1 MRGSEL
7 AGPQDVAARV
17 VLDDEGVIRKA
28 PVRSPVR
35 LSGEGAICAPD
46 HIRAGGIHGD
56 GNCLVLTR
64 GSELAGPQD
73 VAARGGLGGG
83 GVAWFRAP
91 LSGGGGSYGAP
102 GRDAR
107 ADHGG
112 AQHAQ

>member
-1 MRGSEL
+1 MLRGAASSTLFPCTTLARSIHGDPIGLVEMRGSEL

-35 LSGEGAICAPD
+35 LSGEGAICAPG

-73 VAARGGLGGG
+73 VAARVVLAEE
-83 GVAWFRAP
+83 GVA
-91 LSGGGGSYGAP
+91 
-102 GRDAR
+102 
-107 ADHGG
+107 
-112 AQHAQ
+112 

>member
-64 GSELAGPQD
+64 GSELAGPPGTPAPPL
-73 VAARGGLGGG
+73 VSAEGARRPRARASRGGGPVRL
-83 GVAWFRAP
+83 RA
-91 LSGGGGSYGAP
+91 
-102 GRDAR
+102 
-107 ADHGG
+107 
-112 AQHAQ
+112 

>member
-64 GSELAGPQD
+64 GSELAGPHG
-73 VAARGGLGGG
+73 VAARVRLAGG
-83 GVAWFRAP
+83 GVARAPAP
-91 LSGGGGSYGAP
+91 LSGGGGPFGPRAVN
-102 GRDAR
+102 AR
-107 ADHGG
+107 SS
-112 AQHAQ
+112 

>member
-64 GSELAGPQD
+64 GSELAGPPD
-73 VAARGGLGGG
+73 VAPPCV
-83 GVAWFRAP
+83 VAGE
-91 LSGGGGSYGAP
+91 GGGGSPPPPPRAGGHLYTP
-102 GRDAR
+102 AR
-107 ADHGG
+107 KHGKR
-112 AQHAQ
+112 HAQRKP

>member
-64 GSELAGPQD
+64 GSELAGTLD
-73 VAARGGLGGG
+73 DFARVVVAEEGAALTSLCLLRGGRMSRSSLLN
-83 GVAWFRAP
+83 VRRTPHSATRP
-91 LSGGGGSYGAP
+91 
-102 GRDAR
+102 
-107 ADHGG
+107 
-112 AQHAQ
+112 

>member
-64 GSELAGPQD
+64 GSELAGPPD
-73 VAARGGLGGG
+73 GRPPGLPAGGRRPPNPPPPSRGGG
-83 GVAWFRAP
+83 AFRTP
-91 LSGGGGSYGAP
+91 P
-102 GRDAR
+102 RDAPP
-107 ADHGG
+107 
-112 AQHAQ
+112 

>member
-73 VAARGGLGGG
+73 RSARVGRAGGGGARSPARPARGGGT
-83 GVAWFRAP
+83 F
-91 LSGGGGSYGAP
+91 GAP
-102 GRDAR
+102 AGKDRKNPR
-107 ADHGG
+107 
-112 AQHAQ
+112 